1 MEFFTRTGKMAI
13 GSRLRLLTAHLGD
26 EAARIH
32 EAYQIEFSPKWF
44 PVFFLLAE
52 DGEGAITEMAKT
64 IGHSAASV
72 SKLVNEMKKAGLV
85 EGLPGQADKRR
96 NVVTLTAKG
105 KDLTEKLRL
114 QWADVDAAVQGIM
127 AEASHDLWAA
137 IEEWEHLLE
146 SKSLLRR
153 VQEERK
159 RRESQHVRI
168 VDYEPRYRTVFRDL
182 NVEWISTWFKM
193 EEADY
198 KALDHPDEYIIAR
211 GGRIFVALYHDEPVG
226 VCALIRMDDPAY
238 GFELAK
244 MAVSPRAKGKNIGWL
259 LGCAAVDAATRAGA
273 SKLYL
278 ESNTI
283 LKPAIRLYEKLGF
296 RKIVGRPSPYSR
308 ANIQMELDLTR

>member
-13 GSRLRLLTAHLGD
+13 GSRLRLLTARLGD
-26 EAARIH
+26 EAAQIH
-32 EAYQIEFSPKWF
+32 EAYGVEFSPKWF
-44 PVFFLLAE
+44 PVFFLLTE
-52 DGEGAITEMAKT
+52 DGGGAITDMAKA

-72 SKLVNEMKKAGLV
+72 SKLVNEMTKAGLV
-85 EGLPGQADKRR
+85 EGLPGQPDKRR

-105 KDLTEKLRL
+105 HDLSEKLRL

-127 AEASHDLWAA
+127 NEANHDLWAA

-146 SKSLLRR
+146 SRSLLRR

-159 RRESQHVRI
+159 RRESKDVRI
-168 VDYEPRYRTVFRDL
+168 VEYEPRYRTVFRDL
-182 NVEWISTWFKM
+182 NVEWISTWFQM

-211 GGRIFVALYHDEPVG
+211 GGRIFVALYHGEPVG
-226 VCALIRMDDPAY
+226 VCALIRMDDPVY
-238 GFELAK
+238 DFELAK
-244 MAVSPRAKGKNIGWL
+244 MAVSPKAKGKNIGWL
-259 LGCAAVDAATRAGA
+259 LGTAAVDAATRAGA

-283 LKPAIRLYEKLGF
+283 LKPAIKLYEKLGF
-296 RKIVGRPSPYSR
+296 RKIVGRASPYSR
-308 ANIQMELDLTR
+308 ANIQMELDLKR